1 MRANTV
7 LLVVLLAV
15 ALGGL
20 AYVSLYKKPPPEAPK
35 TETIIAEP
43 TLESTRP
50 LVVDHKAAFAIFTN
64 GLFRDFSAVM
74 YHNLSPE
81 VFIETGSPNVVQ
93 VKKSNVTWNDFFST
107 LPFALNNECLVTG
120 TGETYCDGE
129 GGSLRFYLNGELAPD
144 ALDMR
149 IRNGDRLLVSFGS
162 ESSEEISEQFER
174 IPTGL

>member
-1 MRANTV
+1 
-7 LLVVLLAV
+7 
-15 ALGGL
+15 
-20 AYVSLYKKPPPEAPK
+20 
-35 TETIIAEP
+35 
-43 TLESTRP
+43 
-50 LVVDHKAAFAIFTN
+50 
-64 GLFRDFSAVM
+64 
-74 YHNLSPE
+74 
-81 VFIETGSPNVVQ
+81 
-93 VKKSNVTWNDFFST
+93 
-107 LPFALNNECLVTG
+107 VTG